1 MNKLLWEI
9 RNHDWIGD
17 DGYYVMK
24 MIRDEQDIKV
34 LQECLNYI
42 PKDFSNLKS
51 FISTSIVELQKDKKV
66 NISTSNKT
74 YYLNNIELITEFM
87 KEYKTYEHLNRMA
100 KQLQNTYQE
109 FRI

>member
-17 DGYYVMK
+17 DVYYVMK

-34 LQECLNYI
+34 LHECLNYI

-51 FISTSIVELQKDKKV
+51 IISTRIDELQKE
-66 NISTSNKT
+66 KT
-74 YYLNNIELITEFM
+74 
-87 KEYKTYEHLNRMA
+87 
-100 KQLQNTYQE
+100 
-109 FRI
+109 